1 MREDSCRLRTDCTFS
16 LKVLVDAKERGF
28 FITAAVE
35 GRASQGVSAALLRR
49 CRTAMM

>member
-1 MREDSCRLRTDCTFS
+1 
-16 LKVLVDAKERGF
+16 VLVDAKELGF

-35 GRASQGVSAALLRR
+35 GRSSQGVSATLLRR